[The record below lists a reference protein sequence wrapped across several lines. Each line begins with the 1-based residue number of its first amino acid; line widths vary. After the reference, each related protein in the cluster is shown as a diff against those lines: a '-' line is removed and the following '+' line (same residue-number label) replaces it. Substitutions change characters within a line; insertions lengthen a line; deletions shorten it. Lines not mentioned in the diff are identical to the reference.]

1 MKEETTL
8 NINVLAVD
16 DEKDCRELIEKY
28 LSRKGYNVNTASSGE
43 EAIAKVKANKPNVV
57 FLDIRLP
64 GMDGLIALKTIK
76 DMDKS
81 IGVIMTS
88 ALGEE
93 RVIKEAMELGAD
105 GYLVKPFN
113 MSKLETTILCNVL
126 HKCLE

>member
-1 MKEETTL
+1 
-8 NINVLAVD
+8 
-16 DEKDCRELIEKY
+16 
-28 LSRKGYNVNTASSGE
+28 
-43 EAIAKVKANKPNVV
+43 
-57 FLDIRLP
+57 
-64 GMDGLIALKTIK
+64 
-76 DMDKS
+76 
-81 IGVIMTS
+81 MTS